1 MGASMQDIVTEPLN
15 AEAFRPF
22 GDVLE
27 VTDDFRTIN
36 EGMCR
41 RHHDLARLDFDPNGR
56 AGISIFDA
64 RPRSLPYEFDLIEHH
79 PLGSQAFL
87 PLSDQP
93 FLVIVAAG
101 PESRPR
107 AFVTDGRQGVN
118 FHRGAWHGVLTP
130 LHAPG
135 LFAVVD
141 WIGDIRN
148 VVEYRYPTP
157 FRVIAG

>member
-1 MGASMQDIVTEPLN
+1 MQDIIIAPLT
-15 AEAFRPF
+15 AQAFQPF

-27 VTDDFRTIN
+27 ASGSFRLIN

-41 RHHDLARLDFDPNGR
+41 RYDDRARLDLATDGR

-64 RPRSLPYEFDLIEHH
+64 EPRSLPYQFDLIERH

-87 PLSDQP
+87 PLSDRP

-101 PESRPR
+101 PQTRPR
-107 AFVTDGRQGVN
+107 AFVTDGRQGIN
-118 FHRGAWHGVLTP
+118 LHRGTWHGVLTP
-130 LHAPG
+130 LQAPG

-141 WIGDIRN
+141 WIGAARN
-148 VVEYRYPTP
+148 VEEHRYATP